1 MKSYFNIVSLRGTI
15 FLPQIIFDWTFVSEM
30 LKILPNYVPT
40 NNTPQIINGVI
51 VNSTD
56 WMLGTQDGT
65 ERLIFQPQKIDFI
78 LNKESSY
85 SERDIDKFSKKC
97 DKIFSKILELRNAKA
112 SRLAIAPTFKY
123 IGGISTLKSFIQ
135 KIYATRV
142 FKEEALDNCE
152 FSQVYRV
159 NENIGDSVFKIN
171 YLSKFYTSGNIV
183 IVNGVNTIQEYN
195 LVDFD
200 INTFNDN
207 NYSFDIDLVKTF
219 FSKSSGFCSDFM
231 TLYF

>member
-15 FLPQIIFDWTFVSEM
+15 FIPQIIFDWTFVSEM

-85 SERDIDKFSKKC
+85 SERDIDEFSKKC

-123 IGGISTLKSFIQ
+123 IGDISTLKSFIQ

-142 FKEEALDNCE
+142 FKEESLDNCE

-200 INTFNDN
+200 INTFNDT

>member
-1 MKSYFNIVSLRGTI
+1 
-15 FLPQIIFDWTFVSEM
+15 
-30 LKILPNYVPT
+30 
-40 NNTPQIINGVI
+40 
-51 VNSTD
+51 
-56 WMLGTQDGT
+56 MLGTQDGT

-85 SERDIDKFSKKC
+85 SERDIDEFSKKC

-123 IGGISTLKSFIQ
+123 IGDISTLKSFIQ

-200 INTFNDN
+200 INTFNDT

>member
-15 FLPQIIFDWTFVSEM
+15 FLPQIVFDWTFVSEM

-85 SERDIDKFSKKC
+85 SERDIDEFSKKC

-123 IGGISTLKSFIQ
+123 IGDISTLKSFIQ

-142 FKEEALDNCE
+142 FKEESLDNCE

-200 INTFNDN
+200 INTFNDT

>member
-15 FLPQIIFDWTFVSEM
+15 FIPQIIFDWTFVSEM

-85 SERDIDKFSKKC
+85 SERDIDEFSKKC
-97 DKIFSKILELRNAKA
+97 DKIFSKENFCFDK
-112 SRLAIAPTFKY
+112 T
-123 IGGISTLKSFIQ
+123 GGL
-135 KIYATRV
+135 
-142 FKEEALDNCE
+142 
-152 FSQVYRV
+152 
-159 NENIGDSVFKIN
+159 
-171 YLSKFYTSGNIV
+171 
-183 IVNGVNTIQEYN
+183 
-195 LVDFD
+195 
-200 INTFNDN
+200 
-207 NYSFDIDLVKTF
+207 
-219 FSKSSGFCSDFM
+219 
-231 TLYF
+231 

>member
-1 MKSYFNIVSLRGTI
+1 MIRS
-15 FLPQIIFDWTFVSEM
+15 
-30 LKILPNYVPT
+30 
-40 NNTPQIINGVI
+40 
-51 VNSTD
+51 
-56 WMLGTQDGT
+56 
-65 ERLIFQPQKIDFI
+65 
-78 LNKESSY
+78 
-85 SERDIDKFSKKC
+85 
-97 DKIFSKILELRNAKA
+97 A
-112 SRLAIAPTFKY
+112 
-123 IGGISTLKSFIQ
+123 
-135 KIYATRV
+135 V

-200 INTFNDN
+200 INTFNDT

>member
-15 FLPQIIFDWTFVSEM
+15 FLPQIVFDWTFVSEM

-85 SERDIDKFSKKC
+85 SERDIDEFSKKC

-123 IGGISTLKSFIQ
+123 IGDISTLKSFIQ

-142 FKEEALDNCE
+142 FKEESLDNCE

-200 INTFNDN
+200 INTFNDT

-231 TLYF
+231 TFYF